1 MVTINIINMKID
13 LFKYI
18 MKIIVV
24 PMLLLSLVLISHGA
38 DDHISI
44 MNIIGFIL
52 LIISGSYI
60 IIDAKNNK
68 DEESK

>member
-1 MVTINIINMKID
+1 MNID

-24 PMLLLSLVLISHGA
+24 PMLLLSLILISHGT

>member
-1 MVTINIINMKID
+1 
-13 LFKYI
+13 
-18 MKIIVV
+18 MKIIAV
-24 PMLLLSLVLISHGA
+24 PMLLLSLVLISHGS
-38 DDHISI
+38 DNNNISI

-60 IIDAKNNK
+60 IVDAKNNK

>member
-1 MVTINIINMKID
+1 MNID

-18 MKIIVV
+18 LKLSVI
-24 PMLLLSLVLISHGA
+24 PMLFLSLLLITHGD

-44 MNIIGFIL
+44 INVIGFIL

-60 IIDAKNNK
+60 IVDAKNNK
-68 DEESK
+68 DE

>member
-1 MVTINIINMKID
+1 MDID

-18 MKIIVV
+18 LRLSII
-24 PMLLLSLVLISHGA
+24 PMLFLSLLLITHGA
-38 DDHISI
+38 DDHISFI
-44 MNIIGFIL
+44 NVIGFIL

-60 IIDAKNNK
+60 IVDVSKDN